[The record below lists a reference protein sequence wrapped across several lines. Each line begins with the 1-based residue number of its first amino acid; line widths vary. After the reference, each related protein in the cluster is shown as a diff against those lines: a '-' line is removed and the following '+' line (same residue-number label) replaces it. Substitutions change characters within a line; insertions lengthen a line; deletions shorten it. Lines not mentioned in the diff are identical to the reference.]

1 MTCHSKLRR
10 FSAADMGQTM
20 VLPPLMAHQHS
31 TVLEDIYASSKPGRM
46 RIDSFATF
54 SHLRF
59 LLLNGPG
66 IESIHD
72 SLGSLIQLRHLDFSG
87 THISKLPNSIGC
99 LTNLQILNLLQCQF
113 LEILPEGITQLCSLR
128 HLSLRFTPLR
138 DLPKGIENLTNI
150 NNGIHS
156 EKGKQGRWRTR
167 LQLAQEHE
175 LMSKLAFAEKFIKL
189 IAEVVE
195 NKVAEVLGVED
206 ELQSLLEKLE
216 DLIGHLGMLR
226 GSAHDPDVGG
236 RVKRLK
242 DIMYNADDLVDLC
255 KVNAERHTR
264 SLENKASASH
274 INWFIVLH
282 HTQPWYV

>member
-1 MTCHSKLRR
+1 
-10 FSAADMGQTM
+10 M

-175 LMSKLAFAEKFIKL
+175 LMSKL
-189 IAEVVE
+189 
-195 NKVAEVLGVED
+195 
-206 ELQSLLEKLE
+206 QSLGIDKMERALHGSPDLNNKTMLICLGLFCILE
-216 DLIGHLGMLR
+216 
-226 GSAHDPDVGG
+226 
-236 RVKRLK
+236 
-242 DIMYNADDLVDLC
+242 
-255 KVNAERHTR
+255 AERPDGCYKIEEKQR
-264 SLENKASASH
+264 IQEIFESLRLPPLLQ
-274 INWFIVLH
+274 VLKNRH
-282 HTQPWYV
+282 FYGDSYPSWMVSRPAEGNLMKNLTMLNLSNFMSWLYLPPLGQLPLSQISQSGEYISG